1 MHPGTRNTGQG
12 INEGGAGVPAVDGSR
27 PAAQREHMRR
37 KAPMEGKIMKVRFL
51 KPAIFASAVLL
62 AACSTV
68 PTTTPTLDQARADF
82 VAANNN
88 PQVSSYAPLE
98 FKQASDAL
106 DAANRAAAR
115 KESLDDIDRLAYVA
129 KQKIATAQEVA
140 RAKAAEADIANAS
153 RERDAVRLEA
163 RTAEAERAKREAA
176 EAQAAAAAAQQQA
189 ATAQQQA
196 AAAQDQTR
204 LLAERAAKL
213 EALLVELH
221 ATKTERGMV
230 VTIGD
235 VLFATGQANLTP
247 NGMSTLRKL
256 ADVMAQNPERT
267 VLVEGFT
274 DSTGSSSYN
283 QDLAQ
288 RRANAVA
295 TALGSMGVAR
305 ERIAMRAY
313 GEAFPVAPN
322 DTGANRQLNR
332 RVEIVLSNDAN
343 PIPPRTAGR

>member
-1 MHPGTRNTGQG
+1 MTP
-12 INEGGAGVPAVDGSR
+12 
-27 PAAQREHMRR
+27 
-37 KAPMEGKIMKVRFL
+37 RFL
-51 KPAIFASAVLL
+51 KPAVFASAILL
-62 AACSTV
+62 AACSTT

-88 PQVSSYAPLE
+88 PQISSYAPLQ
-98 FKQASDAL
+98 FKEASDAL
-106 DAANRAAAR
+106 DRANAAAAK
-115 KESLDDIDRLAYVA
+115 KESLSDIDRLAYIA

-140 RAKAAEADIANAS
+140 RAKAAEANIADAS
-153 RERDAVRLEA
+153 RQRTEISLEA

-176 EAQAAAAAAQQQA
+176 AAQTAAAAAQQQA

-196 AAAQDQTR
+196 ATAQDQTR
-204 LLAERAAKL
+204 MMAERAAKL
-213 EALLVELH
+213 EALLVDLN
-221 ATKTERGMV
+221 AKKTERGMV

-235 VLFATGQANLTP
+235 VLFATNEANLTP

-283 QDLAQ
+283 QNLSQ

-295 TALGSMGVAR
+295 MALGSMGVAR
-305 ERIAMRAY
+305 ERIAMKAY
-313 GEAFPVAPN
+313 GEAFPVAAN
-322 DTGANRQLNR
+322 DTASNRQLNR
-332 RVEIVLSNDAN
+332 RVEIVLSNDNA
-343 PIPPRTAGR
+343 PIPPRSANR

>member
-1 MHPGTRNTGQG
+1 MKLPFFK
-12 INEGGAGVPAVDGSR
+12 PAV
-27 PAAQREHMRR
+27 
-37 KAPMEGKIMKVRFL
+37 
-51 KPAIFASAVLL
+51 FASAILL
-62 AACSTV
+62 AACSTT

-106 DAANRAAAR
+106 NAANTAAAK
-115 KESLDDIDRLAYVA
+115 KESLEDIDRLAYVA

-140 RAKAAEADIANAS
+140 RAKAAEANIADAS
-153 RERDAVRLEA
+153 RQRTEVQLEA
-163 RTAEAERAKREAA
+163 RTAEAERAKREAEA
-176 EAQAAAAAAQQQA
+176 AQAAAAAAQQQA
-189 ATAQQQA
+189 T
-196 AAAQDQTR
+196 AAQDQAR
-204 LLAERAAKL
+204 MMAERTARL
-213 EALLVELH
+213 EAMLTELQ
-221 ATKTERGMV
+221 AKKTERGLV

-235 VLFATGQANLTP
+235 VLFATGKAELTP
-247 NGMSTLRKL
+247 NGMSSLRKL
-256 ADVMAQNPERT
+256 AEAMAQNPERS

-274 DSTGSSSYN
+274 DSTGSASFN

-295 TALGSMGVAR
+295 SALSSMGVPR
-305 ERIAMRAY
+305 ERIAMKAY

-322 DTGANRQLNR
+322 DTAANRQLNR

>member
-1 MHPGTRNTGQG
+1 MTP
-12 INEGGAGVPAVDGSR
+12 
-27 PAAQREHMRR
+27 
-37 KAPMEGKIMKVRFL
+37 RFL
-51 KPAIFASAVLL
+51 KPTILASAILM
-62 AACSTV
+62 AACSTT
-68 PTTTPTLDQARADF
+68 PTVTPTLDQARSDF
-82 VAANNN
+82 VAASNN
-88 PQVSSYAPLE
+88 PQVASNAPLE

-106 DAANRAAAR
+106 NAANVAAAK
-115 KESLDDIDRLAYVA
+115 KESLEDIDRLAYIA

-140 RAKAAEADIANAS
+140 RAKVAEANIADAS
-153 RERDAVRLEA
+153 RQRTEISLEA
-163 RTAEAERAKREAA
+163 RTAEAERAKREAGA
-176 EAQAAAAAAQQQA
+176 ARDAAALAQQQA
-189 ATAQQQA
+189 ASAQQQAAAAQQQA

-204 LLAERAAKL
+204 MMAERAAKL

-235 VLFATGQANLTP
+235 VLFATNEANLTP

-283 QDLAQ
+283 QNLSQ

-295 TALGSMGVAR
+295 MALGSMGVPR
-305 ERIAMRAY
+305 ERIAMKAY
-313 GEAFPVAPN
+313 GEAFPVAAN
-322 DTGANRQLNR
+322 DTASNRQLNR
-332 RVEIVLSNDAN
+332 RVEVVLSNDNA
-343 PIPPRTAGR
+343 PIPPRSAAR